1 MLMVRMIFNEFT
13 RVLRDRT
20 TLCIIIVL
28 ILANAFVAY
37 TNEIRKADADMCP
50 PEDYRQ
56 IYDDISQ
63 MSDEDSYVY
72 VKNIYDEMMQ
82 DETMA
87 HYTEAVPYGVVLDE
101 LEQCVSYDTYYSGIM
116 EAGDRRAGIAIFAGK
131 DTYSDENMSKTVE
144 AFKPLKGL
152 KLQHG
157 PSAGINMVTGNMA
170 VNIIGVMMLLVIAT
184 ALISKDTE
192 TGMGKLI
199 RTLKSGRMKLT
210 CARICTMI
218 LYSIISVIVLYLP
231 LIIIAGIMYGYGNP
245 ARAVQSVSG
254 FMTTNLQI
262 SVIKFAILFIITK
275 MCVFLLCGI
284 LFMAVMSIFNFNVPS
299 FAVLVLLFG
308 ISALAYYKIR
318 DNSTMELV
326 KNVNLYAY
334 LDTVRLFNSYRNLK
348 VWGRPVNYLNI
359 FKLMMT
365 VSTTALIIIM
375 CIIGS
380 RKREISSGSCAGAI
394 KYGMVN
400 LWNRTGVN
408 GLFRNELYKTLIYRK
423 GVIILVLCGL
433 IIAVTYTPIK
443 SIYGSIEDVYYKMA
457 LQKGTEGAYSPD
469 KEQIMEQEL
478 DTILSGTNPNID
490 IENWSKAYEKMR
502 DNAEYAKKLQKGY
515 LIYDRG
521 YGLLTGQDVQTELL
535 LGAECIIMTILAVFS
550 IWSVE
555 YTCHMDVIINASC
568 KGQRKVMLTK
578 MLIAMVMALIVFLGV
593 HIPWICNVLKAYGT
607 DYINIPAA
615 NLHNLKYVPENISIL
630 QYIIIRT
637 AVKYAALAGIV
648 VLIRLIAK
656 KTRSHMQTMV
666 ISAVLFVAPILIM
679 IILEGIRA

>member
-1 MLMVRMIFNEFT
+1 M
-13 RVLRDRT
+13 
-20 TLCIIIVL
+20 
-28 ILANAFVAY
+28 
-37 TNEIRKADADMCP
+37 
-50 PEDYRQ
+50 
-56 IYDDISQ
+56 
-63 MSDEDSYVY
+63 
-72 VKNIYDEMMQ
+72 
-82 DETMA
+82 
-87 HYTEAVPYGVVLDE
+87 
-101 LEQCVSYDTYYSGIM
+101 
-116 EAGDRRAGIAIFAGK
+116 
-131 DTYSDENMSKTVE
+131 
-144 AFKPLKGL
+144 
-152 KLQHG
+152 
-157 PSAGINMVTGNMA
+157 
-170 VNIIGVMMLLVIAT
+170 
-184 ALISKDTE
+184 
-192 TGMGKLI
+192 
-199 RTLKSGRMKLT
+199 
-210 CARICTMI
+210 
-218 LYSIISVIVLYLP
+218 
-231 LIIIAGIMYGYGNP
+231 
-245 ARAVQSVSG
+245 
-254 FMTTNLQI
+254 
-262 SVIKFAILFIITK
+262 
-275 MCVFLLCGI
+275 
-284 LFMAVMSIFNFNVPS
+284 
-299 FAVLVLLFG
+299 
-308 ISALAYYKIR
+308 
-318 DNSTMELV
+318 
-326 KNVNLYAY
+326 
-334 LDTVRLFNSYRNLK
+334 
-348 VWGRPVNYLNI
+348 
-359 FKLMMT
+359 
-365 VSTTALIIIM
+365 
-375 CIIGS
+375 
-380 RKREISSGSCAGAI
+380 
-394 KYGMVN
+394 
-400 LWNRTGVN
+400 N

-423 GVIILVLCGL
+423 GVIILALCGL
-433 IIAVTYTPIK
+433 ILAATYTPIK

-550 IWSVE
+550 IWSIE
-555 YTCHMDVIINASC
+555 YTCHMDVVINASC